1 MGFLIDN
8 SFLLWYHW
16 CHVVLPCDLFPL
28 FFFLLEKLPMIIGV
42 NYIDK
47 DGEFCWAE
55 FSSAQAAV
63 DFCGIENIISWEHY

>member
-1 MGFLIDN
+1 
-8 SFLLWYHW
+8 
-16 CHVVLPCDLFPL
+16 
-28 FFFLLEKLPMIIGV
+28 MIIGV

-63 DFCGIENIISWEHY
+63 DRDWETTWHQ

>member
-1 MGFLIDN
+1 
-8 SFLLWYHW
+8 
-16 CHVVLPCDLFPL
+16 
-28 FFFLLEKLPMIIGV
+28 MIIGV